1 MRMLARKKLKIETTS
16 SVDTSSS
23 VTSSSSSS
31 ISLTAPVVKSP
42 PSARS
47 PASKRSP
54 VVKAEPRPILT
65 HTPVGTSLRTAK
77 GNCIFLAGID
87 VRLKIQRLK
96 VEGYMCMRILQD
108 RH

>member
-16 SVDTSSS
+16 SIDTSSS
-23 VTSSSSSS
+23 VTSSSSS

-42 PSARS
+42 PSSRS

-87 VRLKIQRLK
+87 VRLKIPKLK
-96 VEGYMCMRILQD
+96 VGGYIYVYGNTSG
-108 RH
+108 